1 MLSIFSLYLR
11 GEGWVSFWCG
21 SAVAAAALS
30 TYWKRVPLT
39 RASRSRSTASS
50 VTSPKHAVAIDHT
63 WQFSAPRLR
72 ADADAERGAG
82 KRCGEA
88 AAADDAEAPLEPD
101 GGCRAF
107 SLFWWLGVRG
117 LVGVRETGMELRS
130 DLFRSSCARVVRGC
144 TSAGAARDR
153 FGGASDASSLLSLLR
168 LMLGEFMVGASCGE
182 GSEPAAWAVAAW
194 SDVCR

>member
-1 MLSIFSLYLR
+1 MQ
-11 GEGWVSFWCG
+11 
-21 SAVAAAALS
+21 AAAAPPS

-82 KRCGEA
+82 KQCGEAAA
-88 AAADDAEAPLEPD
+88 AAADDAEAALEPD

-144 TSAGAARDR
+144 TAGSGAARDR

-168 LMLGEFMVGASCGE
+168 LMLGEFMVVRAVGE
-182 GSEPAAWAVAAW
+182 
-194 SDVCR
+194 